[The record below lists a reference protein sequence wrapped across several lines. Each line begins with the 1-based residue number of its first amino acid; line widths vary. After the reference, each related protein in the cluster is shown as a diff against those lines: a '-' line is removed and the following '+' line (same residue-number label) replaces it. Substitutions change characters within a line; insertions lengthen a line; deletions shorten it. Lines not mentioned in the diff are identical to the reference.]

1 MKTTEKDGYKYSY
14 NHAREF
20 KIIYSDI
27 FKKKMYEIDLKSE
40 SPKILDIGAHIG
52 VATIYFK
59 QKYPKSKIVAFEPNP
74 YTFKLLE
81 KNVAQ
86 NNLVDVDILNAAV
99 GDKDEESIFYISRE
113 DEGVAWS
120 WDNAMVKN
128 KWYDPKKTKEISVR
142 TVTLN
147 KYLKEDT
154 DLLKIDIEG
163 MEERVLK
170 SIGEDLKKV
179 KNIVMEFHGSS
190 TNPDNNIHRITKLLE
205 KHYFKVKINQGWKF
219 IPIDKLDERKD
230 PFWVGIHA
238 SK

>member
-14 NHAREF
+14 NHTREF
-20 KIIYSDI
+20 KIIFSDI
-27 FKKKMYEIDLKSE
+27 FKKKMYEIDLKTKY
-40 SPKILDIGAHIG
+40 PRIIDIGAHI
-52 VATIYFK
+52 VVDTIYFK
-59 QKYPKSKIVAFEPNP
+59 QKYPKAKIIAFEPNP

-81 KNVAQ
+81 KNVSQ
-86 NNLVDVDILNAAV
+86 NNLADVDIINAAV
-99 GDKDEESIFYISRE
+99 GDKDEESIFYISRADP
-113 DEGVAWS
+113 DEAWS

-128 KWYDPKKTKEISVR
+128 KWYDERKAREIKVH
-142 TVTLN
+142 TATLK
-147 KYLKEDT
+147 KYLKEDV

-170 SIGEDLKKV
+170 SIGENLKKV

-190 TNPDNNIHRITKLLE
+190 TNPGNNIHRITKLLE
-205 KHYFKVKINQGWKF
+205 KYDFRVKINQGWKF
-219 IPIDKLDERKD
+219 VPLEKLDETKD